1 MAAWVVPAITAAG
14 GVLSSWLGSRKK
26 NNGERVK
33 AINDLESARDK
44 ELAYWE
50 RLAYSDPLQSSENQ
64 AALRQARELLMANNR
79 RAAATAAVTGATDE
93 SVALQ
98 KAAANE
104 AIEDITAD
112 IAARSTQMKNDAMQN
127 YLEANKQYT
136 DAIND
141 ARLKRGEDK
150 AGATNSLISGLTK
163 AAVTYLGGKAQ

>member
-14 GVLSSWLGSRKK
+14 SVLTSWLGRRGS
-26 NNGERVK
+26 NGERVK
-33 AINDLESARDK
+33 AIGDLESARDK

-64 AALRQARELLMANNR
+64 AALRQARELLKANSR
-79 RAAATAAVTGATDE
+79 RTAASAAVTGATDE

-104 AIEDITAD
+104 ALEDITAD
-112 IAARSTQMKNDAMQN
+112 IAARGTQERNNAMSN
-127 YLEANKQYT
+127 YLAANKQYT

-150 AGATNSLISGLTK
+150 ATATNSLISGLTN
-163 AAVTYLGGKAQ
+163 AAVSYFGGKES